1 MIEYLG
7 DDAHLLDHEDGHIRI
22 DCWCEPELVH
32 DGENHYLL
40 HKDKDGHTILNDP
53 KFEN

>member
-1 MIEYLG
+1 VSYLG
-7 DDAHLLDHEDGHIRI
+7 DDMHLLEYEDGHLRI

-40 HKDKDGHTILNDP
+40 HRNKEGQTILSDSRFKN
-53 KFEN
+53 